1 MKIKLSVV
9 KFKKEGGD
17 ILANIRIDNLSG
29 DTVTVFLDEMQQTVE
44 EDGRVT
50 FDSLEKTVHTLR
62 IHRTRVPLET
72 ATFQS
77 EQEKS
82 FQEQIEGN
90 SKSLHT
96 PLDYVTEIDLNSSR
110 AVITVK
116 SDVTAKEG
124 KGLDVIFASYSVTA
138 TGAKIE
144 NGYKTFANSAV
155 KKSFVSYGIKN
166 TLFPTGVCG
175 IIVLLLAIVS
185 LVCAIAGNPID
196 LGGTEFTLPWASGLT
211 AVSVAV
217 CGYAIFCIINVIKTA
232 KELSI

>member
-1 MKIKLSVV
+1 MV

-29 DTVTVFLDEMQQTVE
+29 DTITVFLDGNPQTVE

-50 FDSLEKTVHTLR
+50 FDSLEKGTHTLR

-72 ATFQS
+72 ASLQN

-82 FQEQIEGN
+82 FQEQMEGKN
-90 SKSLHT
+90 KSLHT
-96 PLDYVTEIDLNSSR
+96 PLDYVTELDLNSSK

-116 SDVTAKEG
+116 ADITAEDG

-138 TGAKIE
+138 TGAKAE
-144 NGYKTFANSAV
+144 SGYKTFANSAV
-155 KKSFVSYGIKN
+155 KKSFVSHNIKN
-166 TLFPTGVCG
+166 TLFPTGLCG
-175 IIVLLLAIVS
+175 IIIFFLAIVS
-185 LVCAIAGNPID
+185 LVCAIAGKPID
-196 LGGTEFTLPWASGLT
+196 LGGTVFTLPWASGLT

-217 CGYAIFCIINVIKTA
+217 CGYAMFCILNVIKTA
-232 KELSI
+232 KSFSK